1 MSQFVEHFR
10 LADLLDIVV
19 LTVLLYAG
27 ISWMTRRLSHA
38 VIIGVA
44 LVGLLY
50 VAARVLQMYL
60 TLLLFQVGIVIIA
73 FSLVVI
79 FQQDLRRGFE
89 RLAAWRLR
97 WPGRKRHQNPEL
109 LDQLVE
115 AAGLLAEQ
123 RTGALLV
130 LKGREPLDVH
140 IRGGIRLDGEVSIPL
155 LLSLFD
161 SSTPGH
167 DGAALIG
174 NDRLKMFG
182 VHLPLSQNLAQVK
195 GKGTRHTAALGLAE
209 RSDALIIV
217 VSEERGTICI
227 AHEGTLSELESPAAL
242 KDRLTD
248 FEQYFSGRRR
258 PSPWKWLASQA
269 TTMVLAVGLAFTLW
283 MSVAYRVDQV
293 DKPLEGVPI
302 EYRNLPDGLVLDNN
316 APAKIDLTLTGAE
329 RALEAFDEKR
339 LKVSVNLEGRS
350 EGKVTIPI
358 SRELLNLPE
367 RVTLRPDDAHK
378 IELQLYR
385 KLTLPVKANVQEK
398 TLPEGYT
405 LGEVTTTPAEVT
417 VFLQS
422 AVESP
427 LQYVTTRP
435 IRLDSTTKSTTV
447 KTQLEALPSY
457 ARFSNNQSPEVEVT
471 ITITREQPEP

>member
-1 MSQFVEHFR
+1 
-10 LADLLDIVV
+10 
-19 LTVLLYAG
+19 
-27 ISWMTRRLSHA
+27 
-38 VIIGVA
+38 
-44 LVGLLY
+44 
-50 VAARVLQMYL
+50 
-60 TLLLFQVGIVIIA
+60 
-73 FSLVVI
+73 
-79 FQQDLRRGFE
+79 
-89 RLAAWRLR
+89 
-97 WPGRKRHQNPEL
+97 
-109 LDQLVE
+109 
-115 AAGLLAEQ
+115 
-123 RTGALLV
+123 
-130 LKGREPLDVH
+130 
-140 IRGGIRLDGEVSIPL
+140 
-155 LLSLFD
+155 
-161 SSTPGH
+161 
-167 DGAALIG
+167 
-174 NDRLKMFG
+174 
-182 VHLPLSQNLAQVK
+182 
-195 GKGTRHTAALGLAE
+195 
-209 RSDALIIV
+209 
-217 VSEERGTICI
+217 
-227 AHEGTLSELESPAAL
+227 
-242 KDRLTD
+242 
-248 FEQYFSGRRR
+248 
-258 PSPWKWLASQA
+258 
-269 TTMVLAVGLAFTLW
+269 MVLAVGLAFTLW